1 MQADLWLA
9 HLWELNGSPTGE
21 RGKMLN
27 DSMSLLAFAVV
38 FVAGGAAIAVHLFAR
53 YPSSRPRTLRGALV
67 HVGLGLLAAQL
78 VLPLS
83 APFVAALAP
92 PQSALVAVIGL
103 ALPVLVY
110 ACLGAIWAIAV
121 LQDTL
126 ARRFR

>member
-9 HLWELNGSPTGE
+9 HLWEVNGSPTGE
-21 RGKMLN
+21 RGKILT
-27 DSMSLLAFAVV
+27 DTMSLLAFAVV
-38 FVAGGAAIAVHLFAR
+38 FVAGGAAIALHLFAR
-53 YPSSRPRTLRGALV
+53 YPDSRPHTLRGALV

-83 APFVAALAP
+83 APLAALAP

>member
-9 HLWELNGSPTGE
+9 HLWEVNGSPTGE
-21 RGKMLN
+21 RGKILT
-27 DSMSLLAFAVV
+27 DTMSLLAFAVV
-38 FVAGGAAIAVHLFAR
+38 FVAGGVDIALHLFAR
-53 YPSSRPRTLRGALV
+53 YPDSRPRTLRGALV

-83 APFVAALAP
+83 APLAALAP

>member
-1 MQADLWLA
+1 MQADFWLA
-9 HLWELNGSPTGE
+9 HLWEVNGSPTGE
-21 RGKMLN
+21 RGKILT
-27 DSMSLLAFAVV
+27 DTMSLLAFAVV
-38 FVAGGAAIAVHLFAR
+38 FVAGGAAIALHLFAR
-53 YPSSRPRTLRGALV
+53 YPDSRPRTLRGALV

-83 APFVAALAP
+83 APLAALAP